1 MKGLTISVAPT
12 LNIWVRR
19 ILEYEVIGRQRRQR
33 VIVPKPSQYKSRQ
46 DWMMASYMFE
56 YAVRNALATSAGAYE
71 TGAAIPPSE
80 RLAVTK
86 RVNSLLN
93 MVRIVD

>member
-1 MKGLTISVAPT
+1 
-12 LNIWVRR
+12 
-19 ILEYEVIGRQRRQR
+19 
-33 VIVPKPSQYKSRQ
+33 
-46 DWMMASYMFE
+46 MMASYMFE